1 MKTVLKTNKIRIIVL
16 ILGLILL
23 FSVLF
28 GPYNKTGQKTTL
40 DKVLSRGEI
49 RVGYVVNPPA
59 LIKDPNT
66 GKLSGIYYDA
76 VELMAKNLLL
86 KIDWKE
92 EVGWGT
98 MAEGLY
104 SDRYDMVVGG
114 IWPSSTRSKKVD
126 FSTALY
132 YSAVNAYVRA
142 NDYRFSLPKD
152 INSDNVTIATLDGEM
167 SSIIARNS
175 YPKVKTLSLSQDAS
189 IAQNLLNV
197 KTGKADVAFV
207 EQVVADD
214 FLANNPG
221 SIKNPF
227 SSYIR
232 IFGNTIVL
240 PKGQEGFTNMIDTS
254 IKEIINSNDAERII
268 KSYEKYPNSF
278 YLPQKPFLQ

>member
-1 MKTVLKTNKIRIIVL
+1 MKTAFTTHKIAILGL
-16 ILGLILL
+16 ILGLISL
-23 FSVLF
+23 VLIIF
-28 GPYNKTGQKTTL
+28 GSHKATETTTL
-40 DKVLSRGEI
+40 DKVLSSGEI
-49 RVGYVVNPPA
+49 RIGYVVNPPA

-76 VELMAKNLLL
+76 VELMAKNLSL
-86 KIDWKE
+86 KTNWKE

-142 NDYRFSLPKD
+142 NDYRFNTPKD
-152 INSDNVTIATLDGEM
+152 INQSNITIATLDGEM
-167 SSIIARNS
+167 SSIIAKNS
-175 YPKVKTLSLSQDAS
+175 YPTVKTLSLPEDAS

-197 KTGKADVAFV
+197 KTGKADVTFV
-207 EQVVADD
+207 EQAVADD

-240 PKGQEGFTNMIDTS
+240 PKGQEGFNNMINTAMQ
-254 IKEIINSNDAERII
+254 EIINSNDAERIV